1 MRSSVQRF
9 PIMSASICHTLL
21 GHGEIKGRR
30 AKKKSKD
37 GGLTSLLQS
46 GASDALLLAHPCL
59 FFLFF
64 SPLSYSLYPSG
75 SSRRRWQGGTEGIE
89 FSLIHLEL
97 LLHSYSAE
105 ARPIHAHL
113 HSCTSKCASISNAK
127 KPLSERRRKKTSW
140 EKTSRSTRETKAHAQ
155 KPTKTHRYSTA
166 TRVWFSRSIPGLN
179 LSRELEVSIY

>member
-1 MRSSVQRF
+1 MGQ
-9 PIMSASICHTLL
+9 
-21 GHGEIKGRR
+21 
-30 AKKKSKD
+30 KKKSRD
-37 GGLTSLLQS
+37 AGLTSLLRS
-46 GASDALLLAHPCL
+46 GACDAFLLAHPRL
-59 FFLFF
+59 FFFF

-127 KPLSERRRKKTSW
+127 KPLSERRCKKTSW
-140 EKTSRSTRETKAHAQ
+140 EKTSRSRRETKYTLKH
-155 KPTKTHRYSTA
+155 THRHTVTA
-166 TRVWFSRSIPGLN
+166 PPHVFGTAGLYRGLN
-179 LSRELEVSIY
+179 RRSWHQLDADRVMV